1 MAIDAIFMPF
11 ETSSPVMTKTF
22 KMQPAQAGQNNKVK
36 TYAKVTG
43 ETGEKY
49 IYFQDLTI
57 NLGTLNA
64 TFIGDTIT

>member
-1 MAIDAIFMPF
+1 
-11 ETSSPVMTKTF
+11 MTKTF